1 MIDNNDG
8 GPETLDRPSVEEQLE
23 DTRHK
28 LQRLAADFDN
38 FRKRTHREKE
48 DLQVRALG
56 RFLLSLL
63 PVVDDLERAV
73 EHLDVV
79 ATGEGPEVGSA
90 GTVNGLRMITERL
103 GRVLEA
109 EGLRR
114 FRSAGERFTPRRHEA
129 VDHVYHDEVP
139 AGYVIRE
146 SAPGYEYGDEVLRPA
161 RVVVSRGPE
170 SDSILFEFDIEEEES
185 TEPNRRVPEGL
196 DDDPA

>member
-8 GPETLDRPSVEEQLE
+8 GPEALDRPSVEEQLE

-48 DLQVRALG
+48 DMQVRALG

-79 ATGEGPEVGSA
+79 GTADAPEVGSA
-90 GTVNGLRMITERL
+90 GAVHGLRMITERL

-114 FRSAGERFTPRRHEA
+114 FRSVGERFTPRRHEA

-170 SDSILFEFDIEEEES
+170 SESILFEFDIEEEES
-185 TEPNRRVPEGL
+185 TEPNRPIPEGL